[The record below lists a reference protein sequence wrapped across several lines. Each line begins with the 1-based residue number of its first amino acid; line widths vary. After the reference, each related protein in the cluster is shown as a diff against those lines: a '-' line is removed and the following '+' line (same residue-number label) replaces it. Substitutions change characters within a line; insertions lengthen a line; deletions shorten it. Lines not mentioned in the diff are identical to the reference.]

1 MATDLQ
7 KLNVSLTKHGAHKIA
22 TLLQKYNKDEIL
34 NHLIHSEPGINID
47 LPQAKQNLSADR
59 RGLVPDLWNEARI
72 KGSETINALVLSSI
86 ILSHHQLVDAI
97 KKSAAKTRFAGTV
110 KRGDVLSGK
119 SFTNFAH
126 TVEELGYSTDHSA
139 DHVCYDFHKLFQIP
153 GLNIL
158 FEKLLRL
165 KLIAAGWDQSN
176 SIVEESAQLGLHEVF
191 SLSAKEFGTWLVT
204 GSLISEDQAPDE
216 IEDSEFFSEADDD
229 RSAGNF
235 EFKPGHNA
243 KKTGVVVAGAAAEPK
258 TAILLHNEIQNQ
270 MYEDL
275 VARYGKACVG
285 TEVATGDGTAIDVIV
300 KTDKFCWFY
309 EIKTG
314 SSVRLCIRQA
324 IPQLLEYAYWQG
336 DCSRADKLII
346 VSPKKLTPQAA
357 AYLDFL
363 RQQFKLNIHYEQFR
377 IKPGEAEK

>member
-22 TLLQKYNKDEIL
+22 NLLCKYDKDEVL
-34 NHLIHSEPGINID
+34 NHLEHSETGINID
-47 LPQAKQNLSADR
+47 LPQAKQNLSTDR
-59 RGLVPDLWNEARI
+59 RGVVPDLWNEARI

-86 ILSHHQLVDAI
+86 ILSHHQLIDALE
-97 KKSAAKTRFAGTV
+97 KSADKNRFAGTV
-110 KRGDVLSGK
+110 KRGYVLDGK

-126 TVEELGYSTDHSA
+126 TVEELGYSTEHSP

-153 GLNIL
+153 ELHIL

-165 KLIAAGWDQSN
+165 KLVTAGWDQSN
-176 SIVEESAQLGLHEVF
+176 SIVGESTRLGLHKVF

-204 GSLISEDQAPDE
+204 GSLNPEDQAPDE

-229 RSAGNF
+229 RPTGNF

-243 KKTGVVVAGAAAEPK
+243 KKTGVIVTGTTTEPK
-258 TAILLHNEIQNQ
+258 TATLLHNEIQNQ

-285 TEVATGDGTAIDVIV
+285 TEVPTGDGTAIDIVV
-300 KTDKFCWFY
+300 KTDRFCWFY

-314 SSVRLCIRQA
+314 SSVRVCIRQA

-336 DCSRADKLII
+336 DDSRADKLII
-346 VSPKKLTPQAA
+346 VSLKKLTPQAA

-363 RQQFKLNIHYEQFR
+363 RQKFKLNIHYEQFR